1 MVDDLLERA
10 RQLHREAGD
19 LMQFL
24 KIKDVLQPFGD
35 IIPTGSYYLNLMV
48 YPDLDLYVPKTSIPE
63 IFEAAGKMAN
73 KDKVIRVSFENE
85 LHPGLEGGLY
95 LNFRVAMGD
104 WGRPWK
110 LDIWWL
116 EPAMITQKME
126 IMVHFRKIL
135 TPELRLS
142 ILKYKNSIM
151 TQDRRTPMYSGYYI
165 YKAFLDEG
173 LSDPEDVTQYL
184 ISKGIVLT

>member
-1 MVDDLLERA
+1 LVDDLLKRA

-19 LMQFL
+19 LMRLL
-24 KIKDVLQPFGD
+24 KVKDVLQPFGEVV
-35 IIPTGSYYLNLMV
+35 PTGSYYLDLMV
-48 YPDLDLYVPKTSIPE
+48 YPDLDLYVPKTAIPD
-63 IFEAAGKMAN
+63 IFAASGKMAN
-73 KDKVIRVSFENE
+73 TDMVIRVSFENE
-85 LHPGLEGGLY
+85 LHPGLEGGLFI
-95 LNFRVAMGD
+95 NFRVNIGG

-110 LDIWWL
+110 VDIWWL
-116 EPAMITQKME
+116 EPVMITKKME

-151 TQDRRTPMYSGYYI
+151 TKDRRTPMYSGYYI

-173 LSDPEDVTQYL
+173 LSDPEHVTQYL
-184 ISKGIVLT
+184 LSKGIIFA